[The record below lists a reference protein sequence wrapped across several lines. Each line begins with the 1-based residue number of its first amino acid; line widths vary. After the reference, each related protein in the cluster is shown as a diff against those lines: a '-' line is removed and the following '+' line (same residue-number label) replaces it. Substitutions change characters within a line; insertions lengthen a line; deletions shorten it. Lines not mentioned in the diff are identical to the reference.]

1 MAAKGLTRAEVS
13 KALVTAKGE
22 DRVAFA
28 GMLGE
33 RDRAR
38 ADFFKA
44 MRTVAEH
51 AWFNI
56 VSWGTPGIQVRT
68 DFMEKYQF
76 LDLIL
81 LGGKEG
87 SRYVWALVEKE
98 FIPGVGLSSCDPLDE
113 DIISRV
119 QLTQKQV
126 LFLNW
131 TLTWYNRIDSFWE
144 KGGTLEG
151 HDEFLKNCQEDPDI
165 VYQGPSPLVK
175 SASKV

>member
-1 MAAKGLTRAEVS
+1 MATKGLTRAEVS
-13 KALVTAKGE
+13 KTLETAKGK
-22 DRVAFA
+22 DRVTFA

-38 ADFFKA
+38 ADFFNA
-44 MRTVAEH
+44 MRTAAGS

-68 DFMEKYQF
+68 DFMKEYEI
-76 LDLIL
+76 LDLII

-119 QLTQKQV
+119 QLTQEQV
-126 LFLNW
+126 HFLNW
-131 TLTWYNRIDSFWE
+131 TLTWYNRIDSFWQE
-144 KGGTLEG
+144 GGTLED
-151 HDEFLKNCQEDPDI
+151 HDDFLKNCQEDPDI

-175 SASKV
+175 SANKV